1 VRFWPPLLPGL
12 PRSSSRARHRIRA
25 RLFPIWINALGNEVP
40 VERALR
46 QTVGAGNSGSFQ
58 FSGLATCWYALR
70 ATAPGWAPAYDGPFL
85 LGGAGSDGGEVIHHL
100 VLRRPVW
107 AEIAV
112 TPPLDPHGRP
122 WHVVLGLRPIAPAL
136 FFTAERVA
144 SSLHGGDLDEAGHWS
159 QTGLAPGVYEAAVS
173 SSGDSYGIWARQ
185 DFDIGAGGG
194 KLVFRIPSVEVEG
207 RLSGGLES
215 VQGTLYFSQSNA
227 GGLGFF
233 GAKIDSGSGER
244 FRGTLPREGTWCC
257 SSRPGVAAGLS
268 ATLKPPSAKL
278 GAGPLLG
285 DREARARKRA
295 GPPWK
300 LSYQWCQ
307 WFYGPSSRTC
317 PCG

>member
-1 VRFWPPLLPGL
+1 MNVSLLRTVSLLACGSAFL
-12 PRSSSRARHRIRA
+12 AA
-25 RLFPIWINALGNEVP
+25 AL
-40 VERALR
+40 
-46 QTVGAGNSGSFQ
+46 AG

-122 WHVVLGLRPIAPAL
+122 WRVVLGLRPIAPAL

-207 RLSGGLES
+207 RLSGGFES
-215 VQGTLYFSQSNA
+215 VQGTLYFS
-227 GGLGFF
+227 
-233 GAKIDSGSGER
+233 
-244 FRGTLPREGTWCC
+244 
-257 SSRPGVAAGLS
+257 
-268 ATLKPPSAKL
+268 PSAKL